1 MCCFLLRHRT
11 WNFISCLSRATV
23 YFCLHLVC
31 TLKTAR
37 SVYAQC
43 SPALGAGS
51 AVGFVG
57 QEGFRPPLADHDQI
71 INQTCVVAG
80 SVAFVQLLQ
89 ALTREIPAFAA
100 KPRSRVFEFIA
111 ACNSALP
118 AIRTAA
124 FINGAATPA
133 GLACAHKSHATST
146 VHPAGRQHMQGKGDA
161 GVVFFGGGGGH
172 GKLLIKVEL
181 KKEHMELIQK

>member
-1 MCCFLLRHRT
+1 M
-11 WNFISCLSRATV
+11 
-23 YFCLHLVC
+23 
-31 TLKTAR
+31 
-37 SVYAQC
+37 YAQC

-51 AVGFVG
+51 SPGFKI
-57 QEGFRPPLADHDQI
+57 QEKSCSPLADHGQI

-100 KPRSRVFEFIA
+100 KPRSRVFEFFA
-111 ACNSALP
+111 ACNSARP

-124 FINGAATPA
+124 FINGTATPA

-146 VHPAGRQHMQGKGDA
+146 VHPAGRQHTQGKGDA

-181 KKEHMELIQK
+181 KKEQMELIQK